1 MDNNIKAPK
10 INNIINVYSSKFLNV
25 FEVGFKDKKNND
37 TIEKKIITFIL
48 IKITVKG
55 IKCYLFA

>member
-25 FEVGFKDKKNND
+25 FEVGFKDKK
-37 TIEKKIITFIL
+37 IM
-48 IKITVKG
+48 IKNG
-55 IKCYLFA
+55 